1 MNVSKKISVSVRV
14 CLWLILYAGVYCGSG
29 ILATIVA
36 HAATITIARDL
47 PEYASTPGEVEVSVS
62 IQIEGQGPNGIIIK
76 EFVPQGWQIVESNPS
91 HTFFDPATG
100 EISWVLFG
108 TAAAQSATITY
119 CLQIP
124 VAEVKDQTVHGYLL
138 FNDTEGNPQYVET
151 GGDLGIS
158 TYYQDLSV
166 TRTLPQTYDSPSWMD
181 VILAVD
187 VQGKKPNGLILEEV
201 LPSGTQLVSA
211 NPASYTFN
219 VETGV
224 IKWVLVDQEVYSRTV
239 SYRLLIPG
247 GLDSTL
253 SFTGALKYNDPMSV
267 PVTLAAGGDSEV
279 TYAGTAQLITG
290 TRYLPETYF
299 EASQVEVAVS
309 VYIEDLPPNGLIV
322 KEIIPEGWGVAASQ
336 PEYATFD
343 SASGEIKWLFSGS
356 EVVSQVI
363 SYTLEVPAGT
373 SGTRIF
379 TGEILY
385 NDVTQNPQTVAIVG
399 DCEIRV
405 ITLYSGDI
413 NDDGK
418 LTLADAILAIK
429 VACRMGVSS
438 EDINVTADVNGDYR
452 IGIAEAIYIMREM
465 AK

>member
-14 CLWLILYAGVYCGSG
+14 CLWLILYASLYCGSG
-29 ILATIVA
+29 ILIMTVA

-62 IQIEGQGPNGIIIK
+62 IQIEEQGPNGIIVK
-76 EFVPQGWQIVESNPS
+76 EFVPQGWQIVGSNPS
-91 HTFFDPATG
+91 HTLFDPITG
-100 EISWVLFG
+100 EVSWVLFG
-108 TAAAQSATITY
+108 SAAAQSATIRY

-124 VAEVKDQTVHGYLL
+124 VAEVKDQTFQGYLL

-151 GGDLGIS
+151 VGDLSVS

-181 VILAVD
+181 VSLAVD

-201 LPSGTQLVSA
+201 LPSGTQVVSA
-211 NPASYTFN
+211 NPASHN
-219 VETGV
+219 LETGV

-239 SYRLLIPG
+239 SYRLLIPA
-247 GLDSTL
+247 GLNSTL

-267 PVTLAAGGDSEV
+267 PVTLAIGGDSEI

-290 TRYLPETYF
+290 TRYLPESYF
-299 EASQVEVAVS
+299 EASEVEVAIS

-322 KEIIPEGWGVAASQ
+322 KEIIPEGWSVAASQ

-356 EVVSQVI
+356 EVSSQII
-363 SYTLEVPAGT
+363 SYTLQVPAGA

-379 TGEILY
+379 SGEILY

-399 DCEIRV
+399 DCEIGET
-405 ITLYSGDI
+405 TLYSGDI
-413 NDDGK
+413 NGDGK
-418 LTLADAILAIK
+418 LTLADAILTIK

-438 EDINVTADVNGDYR
+438 GDINVTADVNGDYR
-452 IGIAEAIYIMREM
+452 IGIAEAIYIMREI